1 MANQYEYDPYVE
13 RGGSQA
19 NVVQIESLGK
29 GAWAILTASVL
40 ASMFALAL
48 SFRAE
53 MRTQIAEREARVAQ
67 DSLTHFQVELAR
79 RGIYIQVDDHE

>member
-1 MANQYEYDPYVE
+1 MSDQYAYDPYVE

-40 ASMFALAL
+40 VTVVSAAIAWT
-48 SFRAE
+48 AY
-53 MRTQIAEREARVAQ
+53 MRSQIAEREARVAQ
-67 DSLTHFQVELAR
+67 DSVTHFQLELAKK
-79 RGIYIQVDDHE
+79 GIFITVDDH